1 MEDESGKNKALGVP
15 GLMLAAGRHVIEDV
29 KGLQA
34 RAAPWRELVD
44 HRAVSLPTG
53 VYDGLARLR
62 RNANDLGYNYFLIL
76 LALVA
81 TCLVMRPSLLLPI
94 AGITAL
100 WLYVLRVRAADVVVG
115 GRAFGLHAQR
125 IALVAFAVV
134 VLHFATNVSSVL
146 FGALFLGGGFGR
158 LRRLGSGRL
167 RLRASRSGARP
178 QKARPREP
186 VKKAG
191 QESSEALAVRA
202 ERERRRRRREAA
214 ERGAAPPAG
223 KNQGMNHRTLFR
235 ETRRSRGTHQCG
247 RGIAWNRDGL
257 RRVR

>member
-146 FGALFLGGGFGR
+146 FSALFWGVVACTAHAALRTPPPRGR
-158 LRRLGSGRL
+158 L
-167 RLRASRSGARP
+167 A
-178 QKARPREP
+178 
-186 VKKAG
+186 
-191 QESSEALAVRA
+191 
-202 ERERRRRRREAA
+202 ERRRIRPRLLLERRGRVVEGQGRRRGCGGPLAMVQ
-214 ERGAAPPAG
+214 RRGPGVGAAQRRGVMARVDPPRNNT
-223 KNQGMNHRTLFR
+223 KH
-235 ETRRSRGTHQCG
+235 EGTVSIRADKDKDKESLCSYVHFF
-247 RGIAWNRDGL
+247 L
-257 RRVR
+257 

>member
-15 GLMLAAGRHVIEDV
+15 GLMLAAGRHVIDDV

-146 FGALFLGGGFGR
+146 FGALFWGVVACTAHAALRTPPPGDDSQSDGGFVNAFFSRGAVAWSQVKGGVEAVGVPSQWFNAADQAWAR
-158 LRRLGSGRL
+158 L
-167 RLRASRSGARP
+167 SGA
-178 QKARPREP
+178 A
-186 VKKAG
+186 
-191 QESSEALAVRA
+191 
-202 ERERRRRRREAA
+202 
-214 ERGAAPPAG
+214 
-223 KNQGMNHRTLFR
+223 
-235 ETRRSRGTHQCG
+235 
-247 RGIAWNRDGL
+247 
-257 RRVR
+257 

>member
-15 GLMLAAGRHVIEDV
+15 GLMLAAGRHVVEDV

-44 HRAVSLPTG
+44 HRAVSFPTG

-100 WLYVLRVRAADVVVG
+100 WLYVLRVRAADVLVG
-115 GRAFGLHAQR
+115 GRAFGLHSQR
-125 IALVAFAVV
+125 IALVAFAVL
-134 VLHFATNVSSVL
+134 VLHFATSVSSVL
-146 FGALFLGGGFGR
+146 FSALFWGVVACAVHATLRTPPPGDDAQSDSGFVNAFF
-158 LRRLGSGRL
+158 S
-167 RLRASRSGARP
+167 
-178 QKARPREP
+178 
-186 VKKAG
+186 
-191 QESSEALAVRA
+191 
-202 ERERRRRRREAA
+202 
-214 ERGAAPPAG
+214 RGAAAWSQVKDGIESVGVPSQWFNAAD
-223 KNQGMNHRTLFR
+223 QAW
-235 ETRRSRGTHQCG
+235 TRLSG
-247 RGIAWNRDGL
+247 A
-257 RRVR
+257 V